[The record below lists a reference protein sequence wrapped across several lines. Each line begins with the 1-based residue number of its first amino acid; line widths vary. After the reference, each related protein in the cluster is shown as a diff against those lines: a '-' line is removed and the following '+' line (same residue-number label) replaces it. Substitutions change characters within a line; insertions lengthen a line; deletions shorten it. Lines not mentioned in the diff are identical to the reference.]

1 MTHKSIYDFKVSVF
15 YTIKDSNNPSK
26 MKTMTLSDALLL
38 GHKYIPEITHARQFS
53 GKETPEIKAM
63 YDAQKQKLPAFTIS
77 CLCGQGTKDIV
88 QEHPVICIDIDM
100 QDNPG
105 LDPEK
110 AKNDLIELP
119 NVFYASISIGGKGVF
134 ALVLLSGTNRFK
146 ERFNALEQYILN
158 KTGYKIDSSCSNPNR
173 LRCISFD
180 DDPVFKIDNI
190 VPFPALKA
198 DSAPMFTQLIQGVP
212 KGNHLN
218 EDLLN
223 DDKFCTAVADY
234 CINHLGI
241 KTGDYADWLSHMGAL
256 STLEMEGEALAQ
268 QLSVQSPGYKD
279 ADDVRKTLRSTKG
292 KGNHRQYLLRYFKE
306 CKDALGHD
314 WIKII
319 KAQYNCFNAA

>member
-1 MTHKSIYDFKVSVF
+1 MV
-15 YTIKDSNNPSK
+15 
-26 MKTMTLSDALLL
+26 
-38 GHKYIPEITHARQFS
+38 
-53 GKETPEIKAM
+53 
-63 YDAQKQKLPAFTIS
+63 
-77 CLCGQGTKDIV
+77 
-88 QEHPVICIDIDM
+88 
-100 QDNPG
+100 
-105 LDPEK
+105 
-110 AKNDLIELP
+110 
-119 NVFYASISIGGKGVF
+119 
-134 ALVLLSGTNRFK
+134 
-146 ERFNALEQYILN
+146 RFNALEQYILN

-190 VPFPALKA
+190 VPFHALKA
-198 DSAPMFTQLIQGVP
+198 DSAPMFTQLIQGVT

-279 ADDVRKTLRSTKG
+279 ADDVRKTLRSTRG
-292 KGNHRQYLLRYFKE
+292 KGNHRHYLLRYFKE

-319 KAQYNCFNAA
+319 KARYELK